1 MQFTQRKLSGVWEIQ
16 LAPIQDE
23 RGFFMRA
30 YDTGLFEQA
39 GLHRQWMQENHSRSE
54 RAGIIRGL
62 HFQFPPFAE
71 TKLVRCI
78 RGAIWDAAVD
88 VRKGSP
94 TYGQWVAAE
103 LTAENGR
110 QLWIP
115 VGFAHG
121 FVTLQ
126 PDTEVTYKVTD
137 VYAPDCDGGIRW
149 DDPDIALP
157 WPLPPDGAPVTSPKD
172 GKLPS
177 LAGFD
182 SPFPYDGRPL
192 EPLPAT

>member
-78 RGAIWDAAVD
+78 RGAVLDVFVD
-88 VRKGSP
+88 LRLGSP
-94 TYGQWVAAE
+94 TFGQWDSIE
-103 LTAENGR
+103 LSETNKK
-110 QLWIP
+110 LIFIP
-115 VGFAHG
+115 RGFAHG
-121 FVTLQ
+121 FCTL
-126 PDTEVTYKVTD
+126 TEESEVLYKVD
-137 VYAPDCDGGIRW
+137 NVYNREHEGGLLWSDPEIGIDWPVQTPVLSEKDGRNMTFREFVQKYSGIRAPDF
-149 DDPDIALP
+149 P
-157 WPLPPDGAPVTSPKD
+157 
-172 GKLPS
+172 
-177 LAGFD
+177 GF
-182 SPFPYDGRPL
+182 
-192 EPLPAT
+192 